1 MNNKDF
7 NSLLAKYYSGLTSV
21 EEERWLKDN
30 SHLLP
35 EPLPRLK
42 LSANDP
48 VMEWSFE
55 EFLAQANKLPHK
67 PAIKRVRITPWLK
80 YAAAIVAIVMLAI
93 ALYSEK
99 DKGKVFPKEMASVK
113 VAVVQKKQEPA
124 IPGVANKKTNPV
136 NHKEISKP
144 AIVKRKKRPVST
156 KVPTLWQKT
165 EDIFIVVDGRSI
177 TEEGEKLAILQ
188 KSFNRLS
195 GNMRQTLADVNN
207 FPKLDF
213 KFK

>member
-7 NSLLAKYYSGLTSV
+7 NSLLTKYYSGLTSV

-136 NHKEISKP
+136 NHKGIAKP
-144 AIVKRKKRPVST
+144 GIVKAKKST
-156 KVPTLWQKT
+156 VPAKIPAQSQKT
-165 EDIFIVVDGRSI
+165 DDIFIVVDGRSI
-177 TEEGEKLAILQ
+177 TNESEQLAILQ